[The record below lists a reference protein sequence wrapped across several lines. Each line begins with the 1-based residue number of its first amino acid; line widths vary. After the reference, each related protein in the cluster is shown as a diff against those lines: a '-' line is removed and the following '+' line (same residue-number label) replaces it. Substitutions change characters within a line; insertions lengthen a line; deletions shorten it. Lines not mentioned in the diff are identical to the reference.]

1 MKKHIMVVDD
11 SRFNQA
17 MVRDALEEKY
27 IVTCLSSGEE
37 ILKRLEEETP
47 DLILL
52 DIIMPQMDG
61 IETMKEIQKRHRHCD
76 IPIIFLTGE
85 TNNEVE
91 AECLALGA
99 QDFITKPFFKPT
111 MLHRIDRILEL
122 EEFKRAAKKDALTGL
137 WNRKYFEENVQN
149 YLEKSEGQGA
159 FFMLDVD
166 NFKRVNDTYGH
177 PAGDELLVQFSKLIL
192 SASEPGDLIGRL
204 GGDEFAIFS
213 TSITDKE
220 AARKKSGEI
229 VELVDSRFKD
239 FDEEMGISTSVGIS
253 VADKPETEYR
263 LLYKRADQA
272 LYNAK
277 NNGKNTFC
285 VE

>member
-17 MVRDALEEKY
+17 MARDALEEKY
-27 IVTCLSSGEE
+27 TVTCLSSGAE
-37 ILKRLEEETP
+37 ILKRLDEETP

-61 IETMKEIQKRHRHCD
+61 IEAMKEIQKKHRNYD
-76 IPIIFLTGE
+76 IPIVFLTGE

-111 MLHRIDRILEL
+111 MLQRIDRILEL

-137 WNRKYFEENVQN
+137 WNRKYFEENVQS
-149 YLEKSEGQGA
+149 YLEKSKGQGA

-166 NFKRVNDTYGH
+166 NFKRINDTYGH
-177 PAGDELLVQFSKLIL
+177 PTGDELLVQFSQIIR
-192 SASEPGDLIGRL
+192 AVSEPGDLIGRL

-213 TSITDKE
+213 TNITDEE
-220 AARKKSGEI
+220 AARKKSSEI
-229 VELVDSRFKD
+229 VALVGSRLKN
-239 FDEEMGISTSVGIS
+239 FDEKRGISTSVGIS

-263 LLYKRADQA
+263 ILYKRADQA